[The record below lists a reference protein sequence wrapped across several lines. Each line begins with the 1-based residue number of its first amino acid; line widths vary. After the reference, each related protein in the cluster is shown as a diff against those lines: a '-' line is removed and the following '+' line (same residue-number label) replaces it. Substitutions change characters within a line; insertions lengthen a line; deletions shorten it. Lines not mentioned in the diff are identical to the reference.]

1 MKDKIEITQH
11 NNDLPDTKP
20 VFENFGVFIDDIN
33 EALPRHNGT
42 IYAIIGKGGSGKS
55 SMFLSLFKSKDFLR
69 GKFDEVHYIV
79 KEGSFYLVKGN
90 PFQNHDKVHHE
101 LTPELLHEIHEDCL
115 ERKEDSLENDTPI
128 EHTCVMIDDFGAQ
141 LKDNDIQ
148 YALKQIM
155 NVARHA
161 GLYIVFICQT
171 YRMIPAELRRILTH
185 VSLYRPNVEEWDL
198 ICKEILLKK
207 KQVCAQIY
215 DYVFDKMYNHLD
227 INMKDGTVRKNF
239 KLLEITE

>member
-11 NNDLPDTKP
+11 SNNLPDTKP
-20 VFENFGVFIDDIN
+20 VFENFGVYLDDIN
-33 EALPRHNGT
+33 ENLPRHNGT
-42 IYAIIGKGGSGKS
+42 IWGIIGKGGSGKS
-55 SMFLSLFKSKDFLR
+55 SMFLSLFKSKEFLR

-79 KEGSFYLVKGN
+79 REGSFNSVKGN
-90 PFQNHDKVHHE
+90 PFQHHDKVHHE
-101 LTPELLHEIHEDCL
+101 LTPELLHEIHEDAL
-115 ERKEDSLENDTPI
+115 ERKEDSIENDTEI
-128 EHTCVMIDDFGAQ
+128 EHTCVIIDDFGAQ
-141 LKDNDIQ
+141 LKDLDIQ

-171 YRMIPAELRRILTH
+171 YRMIPSELRRILTH
-185 VSLYRPNVEEWDL
+185 VTIFRPNTEEWDL

-215 DYVFDKMYNHLD
+215 DYVFDKLYNHLT
-227 INMKDGTVRKNF
+227 INMKDGSIRKNF